1 MFKHI
6 INMDTNIE
14 TKFFQQE
21 TKFVIGKVYET
32 LRVKSPPYNEKLNL
46 DTCDEIGTIIPNSE
60 KNIG

>member
-1 MFKHI
+1 
-6 INMDTNIE
+6 MDTNIE